1 MPATAAARLKQIRSF
16 ALSLPGT
23 QPKSPWPCHD
33 DVAVNDKTFVY
44 LGLRDGEVSV
54 GVKLPVSRATVLALP
69 KTKPMAYG
77 LGKSGWVSIR
87 FGPSAGPPLDAVKR
101 WVMESYRMQ
110 APKPVLRQLE
120 AEQPWVAAGALP
132 R

>member
-23 QPKSPWPCHD
+23 QPKSPWPGHD

-87 FGPSAGPPLDAVKR
+87 FGPSAGPPLDTVKR
-101 WVMESYRMQ
+101 WVMESYRVQ
-110 APKPVLRQLE
+110 APKRVLRQLE

>member
-1 MPATAAARLKQIRSF
+1 MPATAAARLKQIRTF

-23 QPKSPWPCHD
+23 QPKSPWPGHD

-44 LGLRDGEVSV
+44 LGLREGEVSV
-54 GVKLPVSRATVLALP
+54 GVKLPVSRASVLALP

-87 FGPSAGPPLDAVKR
+87 FEPSAGPPLDAIKR
-101 WVMESYRMQ
+101 WVMESYRVQ
-110 APKPVLRQLE
+110 APKRVLRQLE

>member
-1 MPATAAARLKQIRSF
+1 MPATAAARLKQIRTF

-23 QPKSPWPCHD
+23 QPKSPWPGHD

-87 FGPSAGPPLDAVKR
+87 FEPSAGPPLETIKR
-101 WVMESYRMQ
+101 WVMESYRVQ
-110 APKPVLRQLE
+110 APKRVLRQLE

>member
-1 MPATAAARLKQIRSF
+1 MPATAAARLKQIRTF

-23 QPKSPWPCHD
+23 QPKSPWPGHD

-87 FGPSAGPPLDAVKR
+87 FEPSAGPPLDTLKR
-101 WVMESYRMQ
+101 WVMESYRVQ
-110 APKPVLRQLE
+110 APKRVLRQLE
-120 AEQPWVAAGALP
+120 AEQPWMAAGALP

>member
-23 QPKSPWPCHD
+23 QPKSPWPGHD

-101 WVMESYRMQ
+101 WVMESYRVQ
-110 APKPVLRQLE
+110 APKRVLRQLE